1 MGNLAT
7 PKSVQKLQTA
17 LHAKAKAEAGYRFYA
32 LYDKISRDDILAHA
46 YAQCRSNKG
55 APGIDHQ
62 DFADIEAYGVER
74 WLAELALALRQETY
88 RPEPI
93 RRVFIPKANGKLRP
107 LGISSVRDRV
117 CMTAALLV
125 LEPIFEADLPPEIY
139 AYRPGRNAQ
148 QAVVELEELLFRG
161 HPDVVDADLADY
173 FGSLPHADL
182 LKSVARRVVDRRVL
196 HLIKMWLECPVE
208 ETDQRGRRRRTT
220 EARDSRR
227 SIPQGSPLSPLL
239 ANLYM
244 RRFVLGWK
252 KLGLEQSL
260 GTRLITYADDLVI
273 LCRRGNAQK
282 ALHHLRAITSKLKL
296 TVNEEKTRIC
306 RVPEGEF
313 DFLGYTF
320 GRMYSPVTGNARLGY
335 RPSKKSIKRMV
346 ERVLQLGLTA
356 P

>member
-55 APGIDHQ
+55 APGIDGQ
-62 DFADIEAYGVER
+62 DFAEIEAYGVER

-117 CMTAALLV
+117 CMTATLLV
-125 LEPIFEADLPPEIY
+125 LEPIFEADRPPETY
-139 AYRPGRNAQ
+139 AYRAGRNAQ
-148 QAVVELEELLFRG
+148 QAVVAVEELLFRG

-182 LKSVARRVVDRRVL
+182 LKSVARRIVDRRVL
-196 HLIKMWLECPVE
+196 HLIKMWQGAARRAVIGGLASIVRMSAIGAKLS
-208 ETDQRGRRRRTT
+208 TASRFARGSHFSPASSAS
-220 EARDSRR
+220 E
-227 SIPQGSPLSPLL
+227 INPQWLL
-239 ANLYM
+239 A
-244 RRFVLGWK
+244 W
-252 KLGLEQSL
+252 
-260 GTRLITYADDLVI
+260 
-273 LCRRGNAQK
+273 
-282 ALHHLRAITSKLKL
+282 LKSW
-296 TVNEEKTRIC
+296 NEVC
-306 RVPEGEF
+306 
-313 DFLGYTF
+313 
-320 GRMYSPVTGNARLGY
+320 
-335 RPSKKSIKRMV
+335 
-346 ERVLQLGLTA
+346 
-356 P
+356 